1 MRIFTAVEFVSLT
14 GSRVN
19 LPWRFLLRIWAW
31 GVCSAPEGAEG
42 TMVLNDRKPVRGATE
57 VKSDAPHKRDCK
69 AILTNLAFLAA

>member
-31 GVCSAPEGAEG
+31 GACSAPEGIEE
-42 TMVLNDRKPVRGATE
+42 TIVQNDWDPVRGATE